1 MLPSSTS
8 LWFTVRTEWALAQP
22 GAAVTLGCQT
32 MFVFIAVRCL
42 YDVFHVVTE
51 CNPGKSFKALSKS
64 SFSALRC

>member
-1 MLPSSTS
+1 MGLS
-8 LWFTVRTEWALAQP
+8 
-22 GAAVTLGCQT
+22 AAGRSRNP